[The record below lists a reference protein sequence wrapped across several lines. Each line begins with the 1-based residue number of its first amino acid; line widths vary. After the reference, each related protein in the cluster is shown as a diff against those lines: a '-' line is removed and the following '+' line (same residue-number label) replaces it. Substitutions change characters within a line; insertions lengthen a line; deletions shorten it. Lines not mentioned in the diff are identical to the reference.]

1 MPSNVPLN
9 PGTGGPIA
17 TTKQRLHDGDTT
29 QSQVVTLAGVS
40 GTEDAYTF
48 SDIGGDAANGLDVD
62 VTRLPSLPAGT
73 NNIGDV
79 DVASLPSIP
88 AGNNNIGDVDIAS
101 MPAALTYAAHDAP
114 VTGNPMLVGGFASA
128 AAPTGVSADG
138 DVVRAWLLRNGAA
151 VSQLSA
157 AGALI
162 GGDATNGLDVDVT
175 RVPTDPFGANADAAS
190 ATGSISAKLRQ
201 IAAVGVPV
209 TSLPSLP
216 AGTAN
221 IGDVDVL
228 SLPALPAGSNNI
240 GDVDVATLPPFMQP
254 FEPSEA
260 EQTIATTTSFASTA
274 INGTAGVSLFIANE
288 GNPGS
293 GEDIIVKVGS
303 GAQADND
310 TGTFRRRIY
319 AGTFGTIVIPNTGSL
334 QIGIRAL
341 TGTPTVRIQ
350 RGTGSL

>member
-1 MPSNVPLN
+1 MPSNVTLN
-9 PGTGGPIA
+9 PGTGGPLTA
-17 TTKQRLHDGDTT
+17 TKQRLHDGDVA
-29 QSQVVTLAGVS
+29 QVQVITLAGVT

-48 SDIGGDAANGLDVD
+48 ADIPGDAVNGLDVD
-62 VTRLPSLPAGT
+62 VTRLPSLPAGGNT
-73 NNIGDV
+73 IGNV
-79 DVASLPSIP
+79 GVTSLPSIP
-88 AGNNNIGDVDIAS
+88 VGNNNIGDVDIAS
-101 MPAALTYAAHDAP
+101 MPAALTYAPHDAA
-114 VTGNPMLVGGFASA
+114 VTGNPVLVGGFASA
-128 AAPTGVSADG
+128 AQPSPVNADG

-151 VSQLSA
+151 VNQLSA

-175 RVPTDPFGANADAAS
+175 RVPSDPFGANADAAS

-209 TSLPSLP
+209 TSLPALV

-221 IGDVDVL
+221 IGDVDV
-228 SLPALPAGSNNI
+228 
-240 GDVDVATLPPFMQP
+240 VTLPSFMQP

-260 EQTIATTTSFASTA
+260 EQTIATSTTFTNTA
-274 INGTAGVSLFIANE
+274 INGSAGVALMIANE
-288 GNPGS
+288 GSPGS

-310 TGTFRRRIY
+310 TGTVRRRIY
-319 AGTFGTIVIPNTGSL
+319 AGTFGTITIPSGGSL
-334 QIGIRAL
+334 QIGVRAL